1 MTDSRVPHRRYGLMS
16 MSRDRVTTVT
26 NSGQS
31 ARIETTH
38 ICTETLPPVGDTS
51 SGKPPL
57 DCHPEICSDFA
68 HCSLE
73 QTGDAA
79 TLAGCGRRTSS
90 CGSSK
95 PASGVSI
102 RVDACAAASRVP
114 YGRRNFRNGSRAAVS
129 IMSGSVRS
137 ASHSRLID
145 RTTPFNTMMCSTL
158 AALWSCSAS

>member
-90 CGSSK
+90 CGSSQ
-95 PASGVSI
+95 PTPGGALRGGA
-102 RVDACAAASRVP
+102 RAAASTEP
-114 YGRRNFRNGSRAAVS
+114 EG
-129 IMSGSVRS
+129 
-137 ASHSRLID
+137 
-145 RTTPFNTMMCSTL
+145 
-158 AALWSCSAS
+158 

>member
-68 HCSLE
+68 HSTL
-73 QTGDAA
+73 QQPGDAA

-95 PASGVSI
+95 PTSGVSI
-102 RVDACAAASRVP
+102 RVDACAAASRVHRGVEISAMGQGQLCHQVGGTAGVP
-114 YGRRNFRNGSRAAVS
+114 SAPELLCTPRQFRLVPK
-129 IMSGSVRS
+129 
-137 ASHSRLID
+137 H
-145 RTTPFNTMMCSTL
+145 
-158 AALWSCSAS
+158 